1 MSSGSGD
8 RRRTTGLNLAL
19 RGAESCRRAEDL
31 SSEPRRG
38 AASSTGFGLL
48 PPPTERHGRHD
59 LALAAAGTGWLSAA
73 EAALLWELRRR

>member
-8 RRRTTGLNLAL
+8 RRRTTGLNFAL
-19 RGAESCRRAEDL
+19 RDAESCRRDL

-48 PPPTERHGRHD
+48 PPPTETHGRHD
-59 LALAAAGTGWLSAA
+59 LELAAAGTGWLSAA
-73 EAALLWELRRR
+73 EAALLRELRRR